1 MTADTQE
8 KQRYLVLHEKRKTQT
23 LSAEEEQEYINLYN
37 SLADQN
43 IVERLPEYMLTQ
55 NYDRRLDDLL
65 QKGKDILAK
74 RGISI

>member
-43 IVERLPEYMLTQ
+43 IVERLPDYMLTQ